1 MEEGLLGFGALLK
14 AASAL
19 EPHSLIDVRYSSLT
33 TQLWVQFSDGLFG
46 LVLWGELGL
55 QDQVRSLMLQTATL
69 RKQRDNGGDPER
81 WRRRLLHRCPF
92 PQTCPC
98 SLLSTRGVHGGGAEH
113 IRSRMSP
120 ARQHARVVRWKPGAS
135 LQATAS
141 RGESG
146 LLAC

>member
-1 MEEGLLGFGALLK
+1 MEEGLLGFDALLR

-69 RKQRDNGGDPER
+69 GNNGTTVEILRDGGDVFSIDAR
-81 WRRRLLHRCPF
+81 SLRRVLAASCPPGVF
-92 PQTCPC
+92 MAGGR
-98 SLLSTRGVHGGGAEH
+98 STYD
-113 IRSRMSP
+113 
-120 ARQHARVVRWKPGAS
+120 PG
-135 LQATAS
+135 
-141 RGESG
+141 
-146 LLAC
+146 